1 MTDFSCR
8 LWCGQ
13 CCHRLSRCREIGG
26 RDLAD
31 HGAGL
36 LATRL
41 PNADARLVKWLA
53 RDGFQG
59 IRPRVQFNGRAPAVT
74 ADHAGAIPVT
84 RSTNWPL
91 ERVTRLAGRPAGPT
105 DPVTQILI
113 SPLMCS
119 PSCWWAVQ
127 LGAQRVGRYASG
139 QPQARALSSL
149 RSVALHSRLPPLT
162 ASTAPVMKDDS
173 SLAR

>member
-1 MTDFSCR
+1 MTNFSCR

-84 RSTNWPL
+84 RGGLRRGRSTL
-91 ERVTRLAGRPAGPT
+91 FLAP
-105 DPVTQILI
+105 D
-113 SPLMCS
+113 C
-119 PSCWWAVQ
+119 
-127 LGAQRVGRYASG
+127 
-139 QPQARALSSL
+139 
-149 RSVALHSRLPPLT
+149 HSRVL
-162 ASTAPVMKDDS
+162 S
-173 SLAR
+173 